1 MDAQD
6 GHPSRFLTVSSKLKI
21 LTSDVSQPVTVVC
34 STYHYLNKIHWMG
47 RILRDKENFTFG
59 SEAKWKLGFKED
71 VQMQLAQIF
80 SFIAI
85 TLESE
90 LLPFGVELRHSLS

>member
-34 STYHYLNKIHWMG
+34 STNHYLNKIHWMG
-47 RILRDKENFTFG
+47 RILRDKENFTVKYRDFT
-59 SEAKWKLGFKED
+59 EWPAKEEPRR
-71 VQMQLAQIF
+71 
-80 SFIAI
+80 
-85 TLESE
+85 T
-90 LLPFGVELRHSLS
+90 